1 MSKIELYK
9 GESSEVMKPIT
20 SKEATTFLID
30 KHYSG
35 RKPQI
40 KYAFG
45 LFQDEN
51 LKAVVTYGVPASR
64 SLCVG
69 IMGEEYY
76 DKVIELNRL
85 CRLDD
90 YTKQLSKFVAYSLRE
105 LKKYNLLI
113 VSYSD
118 LAMNH
123 HGSIYQA
130 CNFLFT
136 GTTKERTDKYTPNG
150 KHSRHYT
157 DDFNNL
163 RKVRSAKH
171 RYIYFATDKRHKKIF
186 MKNLK
191 YEIIRNFPKGDKK
204 EYKLGEFIKP
214 LIYNKDTKEYYFEDV
229 YKKPIEDNIAEKGDI

>member
-1 MSKIELYK
+1 MTNMIQINSYTAIN
-9 GESSEVMKPIT
+9 
-20 SKEATTFLID
+20 FLID

-45 LFQDEN
+45 LFEDEI
-51 LKAVVTYGVPASR
+51 LKAVITYGVPASR

-69 IMGEEYY
+69 VMGEQYY

-85 CRLDD
+85 CRVDD
-90 YTKQLSKFVAYSLRE
+90 YNKPLSTFVAYT
-105 LKKYNLLI
+105 LKQLKQYNLLI

-123 HGSIYQA
+123 NGYIYQA

-136 GTTKERTDKYTPNG
+136 GTTKERTDKYTPDG

-157 DDFNNL
+157 DENIHL

-171 RYIYFATDKRHKKIF
+171 RYIYFATDKRHKKIYLS
-186 MKNLK
+186 NLRYK
-191 YEIIRNFPKGDKK
+191 IIEQYPKGDNKK
-204 EYKLGEFIKP
+204 YMLGNFIKS
-214 LIYNKDTKEYYFEDV
+214 IIINK
-229 YKKPIEDNIAEKGDI
+229 ISGEKYLE